1 MTKIYRGRNTSAKFL
16 ICCILSF
23 QAIPVSPLKSLTA
36 GHRKIIYM
44 AINRLTKM
52 FPPRQNVVEQPRAHL
67 VANSSETA
75 HPHGVRLRGRLCH
88 HTGKDVSIHA
98 PTRGATSGRSHDRLA
113 LTVSIHAHTWGTT
126 ACILSV
132 YSLTIWFQSKLM
144 HGRDLS

>member
-1 MTKIYRGRNTSAKFL
+1 MLHIVFPGHSRKPFEIAHGRTSENYTYRHQS
-16 ICCILSF
+16 
-23 QAIPVSPLKSLTA
+23 
-36 GHRKIIYM
+36 
-44 AINRLTKM
+44 INKKV
-52 FPPRQNVVEQPRAHL
+52 PSRQNVVEQPRAHL